1 MGTKMVSTIG
11 LEYSLLS
18 PNYDIYANVNLLL
31 VSSTWFTLA
40 NEMLVMWQEWKV
52 KGEVMDELDYSFQH
66 HLCGK

>member
-31 VSSTWFTLA
+31 VSST
-40 NEMLVMWQEWKV
+40 
-52 KGEVMDELDYSFQH
+52 
-66 HLCGK
+66 